1 MDLYLS
7 LTVFLYNNNFYNL
20 NNILYS
26 IFFLD
31 KPISAIYFMG
41 VFITLAIYDI
51 LLSKNN
57 FLLIKLTSYIL

>member
-26 IFFLD
+26 IVFLD
-31 KPISAIYFMG
+31 KPISAIYFIS